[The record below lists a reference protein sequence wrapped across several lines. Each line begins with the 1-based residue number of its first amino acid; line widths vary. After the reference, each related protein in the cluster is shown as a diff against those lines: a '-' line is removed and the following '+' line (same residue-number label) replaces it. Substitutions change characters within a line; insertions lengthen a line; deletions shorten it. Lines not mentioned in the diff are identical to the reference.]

1 MPETNSRDNRQRRCL
16 PVDFQTRE
24 ADGELYIEGYFAVFN
39 SEYEFWPGA
48 TEIIL
53 PGAFDESVSGD
64 VRALV
69 NHNADLVLGR
79 TKSGTLELK
88 QDSRGLWGRICINQE
103 DRSAMDL
110 YARVKR
116 GDVSQCSFG
125 FVIES
130 ERLVDLGGGKCRW
143 EVEKINPLYEV
154 SPCTFPAYE
163 ETGVSARKADYEAI
177 RHRRLET
184 WRMQAK
190 AKLTGGK
197 NSGT

>member
-1 MPETNSRDNRQRRCL
+1 MPETNSRNNRQRRCL

-130 ERLVDLGGGKCRW
+130 ERFVDLGGGKCRW

-163 ETGVSARKADYEAI
+163 ETGISARKADYEAI

>member
-130 ERLVDLGGGKCRW
+130 ERFVDLGGGKCRW

-163 ETGVSARKADYEAI
+163 ETGISDRKADYEAI

-184 WRMQAK
+184 WRTQAK

>member
-1 MPETNSRDNRQRRCL
+1 MPDRDTRQLRCL
-16 PVDFQTRE
+16 PVEFQTRE

-48 TEIIL
+48 TETIL
-53 PGAFDESVSGD
+53 PGAFDESISGD

-69 NHNADLVLGR
+69 NHNSDLVLAR

-88 QDSRGLWGRICINQE
+88 QDSRGLWGRIRVNQD
-103 DRSAMDL
+103 DRAALDL

-125 FVIES
+125 FGIES
-130 ERLVDLGGGKCRW
+130 ELFVDLGDGKCRW
-143 EVEKINPLYEV
+143 EIEKVNPLYEV

-163 ETGVSARKADYEAI
+163 ETGISARKADYEAA
-177 RHRRLET
+177 RQRSLEA
-184 WRMQAK
+184 WRVQAK
-190 AKLTGGK
+190 AKLKGGK

>member
-130 ERLVDLGGGKCRW
+130 ERFVDLGGGKCRW

>member
-16 PVDFQTRE
+16 PVNFQTRE

-130 ERLVDLGGGKCRW
+130 ERFVDLGGGKCRW

-163 ETGVSARKADYEAI
+163 ETGISARKADYEAI

>member
-130 ERLVDLGGGKCRW
+130 ERFVDLGRGKCRW

>member
-1 MPETNSRDNRQRRCL
+1 MPDRDTRQLRCL
-16 PVDFQTRE
+16 PVEFQTRE

-48 TEIIL
+48 TETIL
-53 PGAFDESVSGD
+53 PGAFDESISGD

-69 NHNADLVLGR
+69 NHNSDLVLAR

-88 QDSRGLWGRICINQE
+88 QDSRGLWGRIRVNQD
-103 DRSAMDL
+103 DRAALDL

-125 FVIES
+125 FGIES
-130 ERLVDLGGGKCRW
+130 ERFVDLGDGKCRW
-143 EVEKINPLYEV
+143 EIEKVNPLYEV

-163 ETGVSARKADYEAI
+163 ETGISARKADYEAA
-177 RHRRLET
+177 RQRGLEA
-184 WRMQAK
+184 WRVQAK
-190 AKLTGGK
+190 AKLKGVK

>member
-1 MPETNSRDNRQRRCL
+1 MPDRDTRQLRCL
-16 PVDFQTRE
+16 PVEFQTRE

-39 SEYEFWPGA
+39 SEYDFWPGA
-48 TEIIL
+48 TETIL
-53 PGAFDESVSGD
+53 PGAFDESISGD

-69 NHNADLVLGR
+69 NHNSDLVLAR

-88 QDSRGLWGRICINQE
+88 QDSRGLWGRIRVNQD
-103 DRSAMDL
+103 DRAALDL

-125 FVIES
+125 FGIES
-130 ERLVDLGGGKCRW
+130 ERFVDLGDGKCRW
-143 EVEKINPLYEV
+143 EIEKVNPLYEV

-163 ETGVSARKADYEAI
+163 ETGISARKADYEAA
-177 RHRRLET
+177 RQRGLEA
-184 WRMQAK
+184 WRVQAK
-190 AKLTGGK
+190 AKLKGGK

>member
-163 ETGVSARKADYEAI
+163 ETGVSARKADYVAI

>member
-39 SEYEFWPGA
+39 SEYEFWPEA

-130 ERLVDLGGGKCRW
+130 ERFVDLGGGKCRW

-163 ETGVSARKADYEAI
+163 ETGISARKADYEAI

>member
-130 ERLVDLGGGKCRW
+130 ERFVDLGGGKCRW

-163 ETGVSARKADYEAI
+163 ETGISARKADYEAI

>member
-1 MPETNSRDNRQRRCL
+1 MPDRDTRQLRCL
-16 PVDFQTRE
+16 PVEFQTRE

-48 TEIIL
+48 TETIL
-53 PGAFDESVSGD
+53 PGAFDESISGD

-69 NHNADLVLGR
+69 NHNSDLVLAR

-88 QDSRGLWGRICINQE
+88 QDSRGLWGRIRVNQD
-103 DRSAMDL
+103 DRAALDL

-125 FVIES
+125 FGIES
-130 ERLVDLGGGKCRW
+130 ERFVDLGDGKCRW
-143 EVEKINPLYEV
+143 EIEKVNPLYEV

-163 ETGVSARKADYEAI
+163 ETGISARKADYEAA
-177 RHRRLET
+177 RQRGLEA
-184 WRMQAK
+184 WRVQAK
-190 AKLTGGK
+190 AKLKGGK

>member
-16 PVDFQTRE
+16 PVDFQTRQ

-130 ERLVDLGGGKCRW
+130 ERFVDLGGGKCRW

>member
-1 MPETNSRDNRQRRCL
+1 MPDRDTRQLRCL
-16 PVDFQTRE
+16 PVEFQTRE

-48 TEIIL
+48 TETIL
-53 PGAFDESVSGD
+53 PGAFDESISGD

-69 NHNADLVLGR
+69 NHNSDLVLAR

-88 QDSRGLWGRICINQE
+88 QDSRGLWGRIRVNQD
-103 DRSAMDL
+103 DRAALDL

-125 FVIES
+125 FGIES
-130 ERLVDLGGGKCRW
+130 ERFVDLGDGKCRW
-143 EVEKINPLYEV
+143 EIEKINPLYEV

-163 ETGVSARKADYEAI
+163 DTGIEARRRDLETINR
-177 RHRRLET
+177 RRLEL
-184 WRMQAK
+184 WRAEMRRR
-190 AKLTGGK
+190 LGGS
-197 NSGT
+197 NGT